1 MADGLTLDPPI
12 QSDPAGW
19 TEEERAER
27 GIALLPATQ
36 AEQEA
41 ALTSSPRLTE
51 VLGKDLL
58 GAFLAVRRADA
69 ATAADRDI
77 DDVLTGLRWR
87 Y

>member
-1 MADGLTLDPPI
+1 MA
-12 QSDPAGW
+12 
-19 TEEERAER
+19 
-27 GIALLPATQ
+27 
-36 AEQEA
+36 
-41 ALTSSPRLTE
+41 E

-69 ATAADRDI
+69 ATAADRDV